1 MDNILR
7 SLTSSQIVV
16 DLGCGTGSFS
26 YRSYD
31 CKIIGIDIALHPASL
46 IRDGMRIQYLRSNAA
61 EIPLSDNSV
70 DAVICNH
77 TLEHFPYRRVLA
89 EINRILNS
97 NGLLWVAVP
106 NGYSFDDALYRFI
119 LDGGGHINR
128 FRFRALIEEVQGH
141 TELSLIQSNL
151 LFSSFIYIYLRRLT
165 WEQVRVFPMTARA
178 LYLMPKSLNR
188 ALILSLNS
196 ITRIIDKYCGT
207 RTSLYGWGFVFAKT
221 PATLDPLPSYFNV
234 CWKCGSGND
243 AGCLRTAERL
253 SSSFGVT
260 FYRCARCDERNLFFE
275 PLDGMS

>member
-7 SLTSSQIVV
+7 SLSSSQIVV

-31 CKIIGIDIALHPASL
+31 CKVIGIDISLTPASL
-46 IRDGMRIQYLRSNAA
+46 IRDGVRIQYLQSNAA

-89 EINRILNS
+89 EINRILNP
-97 NGLLWVAVP
+97 NGLLWIAVP
-106 NGYSFDDALYRFI
+106 NGYSFDDALYRFVFA
-119 LDGGGHINR
+119 GGGHINR
-128 FRFRALIEEVQGH
+128 FRFKALIEEVQGH

-151 LFSSFIYIYLRRLT
+151 LFSGFVYFKRPT
-165 WEQVRVFPMTARA
+165 QEQARIFPMPARA

-207 RTSLYGWGFVFAKT
+207 RTSLYGWGLVFAKT
-221 PATLDPLPSYFNV
+221 SITLDLLPSYFNV

-243 AGCLRTAERL
+243 AGYLRATEKL

-260 FYRCARCDERNLFFE
+260 FYRCANCDERNLFFE